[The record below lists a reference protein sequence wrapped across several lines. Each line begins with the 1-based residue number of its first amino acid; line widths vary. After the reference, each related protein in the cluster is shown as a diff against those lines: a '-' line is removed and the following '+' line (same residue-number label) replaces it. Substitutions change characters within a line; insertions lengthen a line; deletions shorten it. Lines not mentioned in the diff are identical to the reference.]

1 MLIPEPVPRKLLHS
15 RDVGC
20 QGFLREDGLWDIEGE
35 LRDVKTYTY
44 EDRERGRLPAGK
56 PMHGMKVRLT
66 VDNDL
71 VVRHAHAEMT
81 DIPFRYCSGAIHS
94 LEDLVGATVGAG
106 WRQAVNKCMPG
117 VAGCS
122 HFRELL
128 YAVATVAFQTISAY
142 REQYMQELGAPK
154 KKGTDAPFFLDQ
166 CRSWDTN
173 SPVVMKFMP
182 KFYKGRQNSE
192 D

>member
-1 MLIPEPVPRKLLHS
+1 MPIPEPEPRKLLHL
-15 RDVGC
+15 RDIGC
-20 QGFLREDGLWDIEGE
+20 QGYLREDGLWDIEAE

-56 PMHGMKVRLT
+56 PMHGMKARIT

-71 VVRHAHAEMT
+71 VVRDAHAEMT
-81 DIPFRYCSGAIHS
+81 DIPFRYCEGAIHNIAG
-94 LEDLVGATVGAG
+94 LIGATVGAG
-106 WRQAVNKCMPG
+106 WRHAVNQCMPG

-128 YAVATVAFQTISAY
+128 YVVATVAFQTVSAY

-154 KKGTDAPFFLDQ
+154 KTGSDVPFFLDQ
-166 CRSWDTN
+166 CHSWDTS
-173 SPVVMKFMP
+173 SPVVMRFMP
-182 KFYKGRQNSE
+182 EFYKAKRNG
-192 D
+192 DD

>member
-1 MLIPEPVPRKLLHS
+1 MPIPEPAARKLLHL

-20 QGFLREDGLWDIEGE
+20 QGFLRDDGLWDIEGE
-35 LRDVKTYTY
+35 LRDIKTYTY
-44 EDRERGRLPAGK
+44 ADRERGSLPAGR
-56 PMHGMKVRLT
+56 PMHGMKVRIT

-71 VVRHAHAEMT
+71 VVRDVHAAMT
-81 DIPFRYCSGAIHS
+81 DIPFRYCDGAIRNIEG
-94 LEDLVGATVGAG
+94 LIGATIGAG
-106 WRQAVNKCMPG
+106 WRQSVNKCMPG
-117 VAGCS
+117 VEGCS

-154 KKGTDAPFFLDQ
+154 KTGTDAPFFLDQ
-166 CRSWDTN
+166 CRSWDLG

-182 KFYKGRQNSE
+182 QFYKKDRGSKN
-192 D
+192 